1 MKRPCGLLVAK
12 MVHNLDQ
19 LAGIFEQNQQ
29 DLVCPISSMFGGSF
43 WDGDRYASAL
53 QLFVTILQSPDA
65 SHFVERH

>member
-1 MKRPCGLLVAK
+1 MKRPCRLLVTK
-12 MVHNLDQ
+12 MAQNLDQ

-43 WDGDRYASAL
+43 LDGDRYASTL
-53 QLFVTILQSPDA
+53 RVLQSPNA